1 MTYTYTV
8 THDWQDETPESK
20 ARWFQSLSLNERMK
34 MFCWFTDMVLSA
46 NPRIV
51 EEKDAEP
58 IAGRVLVLTKTQRKT
73 FDCSNSSDLNLR
85 LEDSK
90 RRGGSVEDGLVTQA
104 VSLR

>member
-1 MTYTYTV
+1 MTDAYAV

-46 NPRIV
+46 NPRIT

-58 IAGRVLVLTKTQRKT
+58 IAGRVLVLAKTQR
-73 FDCSNSSDLNLR
+73 SLHNH
-85 LEDSK
+85 
-90 RRGGSVEDGLVTQA
+90 RRSGRNFARRPARNV
-104 VSLR
+104 RP